1 MTKRLVSISFFFA
14 FPICQDRCRVGL
26 VRLIDLGRFGS
37 SYGVSEVFRRT
48 EANVG

>member
-1 MTKRLVSISFFFA
+1 MKAGIEALYVRIDVVS
-14 FPICQDRCRVGL
+14 DL